1 LIRRV
6 INMKLRDMIFDLG
19 ADMRRVS
26 RIRDGRAGFID
37 AVMGIIVVPILYFL
51 VCITVAVFAP
61 LYMMFSTIRNIVRKT
76 FRKDNYREDEVT
88 EN

>member
-1 LIRRV
+1 
-6 INMKLRDMIFDLG
+6 
-19 ADMRRVS
+19 
-26 RIRDGRAGFID
+26 
-37 AVMGIIVVPILYFL
+37 MGIIVVPILYFL